1 MNLKTALVGFTILL
15 SFSSFA
21 LEDCP
26 PVTEVPARELIQT
39 LSSVTDNLFRD
50 IISLKVNLDGQGKIE
65 VFLVKGEPKILRMNY
80 SNGKGQFV
88 EQVSFDDLA
97 KGIPLSYENKDKKG
111 KAIVLERSESF
122 KNGKTYHF
130 KLLIRTG
137 VNPDEYSSFPLELD
151 ASSSNPKVSVKD
163 KNVTRITLTPRVS
176 FLSWDGTF
184 KKVDFN

>member
-1 MNLKTALVGFTILL
+1 M
-15 SFSSFA
+15 
-21 LEDCP
+21 
-26 PVTEVPARELIQT
+26 TEVPARGLIQT

-50 IISLKVNLDGQGKIE
+50 IITFKVNLDGQGKIE
-65 VFLVKGEPKILRMNY
+65 VFFVKCEPKILRMNY
-80 SNGKGQFV
+80 SNGIGQFV

-111 KAIVLERSESF
+111 KAIVLAPSESF
-122 KNGKTYHF
+122 KEGKTYHF

-137 VNPDEYSSFPLELD
+137 VNPDVYSTFPLELD
-151 ASSSNPKVSVKD
+151 TSSSIPKVSVK
-163 KNVTRITLTPRVS
+163 KKKVTRITLTPGVS